1 MISKSINTTIVYESP
16 KRLKSFLKELA
27 DFCDDDRVVH
37 IAKELTKKHEQ
48 HWQDSLK
55 NINKLMR
62 VKEPKGEYTIIIEG
76 KKKEKR
82 NEQEIYEG
90 LKIDLKNLIKLGLK
104 RSSAASFLANKS
116 GLSKNIIYNLE
127 Y

>member
-1 MISKSINTTIVYESP
+1 MS
-16 KRLKSFLKELA
+16 
-27 DFCDDDRVVH
+27 
-37 IAKELTKKHEQ
+37 
-48 HWQDSLK
+48 
-55 NINKLMR
+55 

-76 KKKEKR
+76 KNKEER

-90 LKIDLKNLIKLGLK
+90 LKMDLKNLIELGVK